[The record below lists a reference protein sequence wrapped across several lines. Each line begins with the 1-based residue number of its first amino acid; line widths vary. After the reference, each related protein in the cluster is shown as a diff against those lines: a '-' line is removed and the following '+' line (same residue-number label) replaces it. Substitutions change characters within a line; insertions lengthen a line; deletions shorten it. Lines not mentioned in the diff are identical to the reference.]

1 MSKEDLHKAKLE
13 AKIQS
18 ALETNDEVFSA
29 AFVERDAE
37 LQPTMVQEK
46 IAEEEREALNA
57 TML

>member
-1 MSKEDLHKAKLE
+1 MSKEDLHKVKLE

-37 LQPTMVQEK
+37 LQPTMV
-46 IAEEEREALNA
+46 
-57 TML
+57 